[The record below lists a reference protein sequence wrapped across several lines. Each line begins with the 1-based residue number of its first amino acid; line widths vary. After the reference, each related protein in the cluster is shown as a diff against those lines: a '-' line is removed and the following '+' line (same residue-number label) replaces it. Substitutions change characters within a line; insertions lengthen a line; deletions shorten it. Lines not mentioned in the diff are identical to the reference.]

1 MPTPTPPSYEFLFKS
16 VSDRVGKSR
25 LNFAVIIVLLVVVL
39 SAFSDAVSAA
49 EFVPCPGPPPI
60 LWHERPKKSLIE
72 GRFGYL
78 WGVNEIKFRDGDN
91 GNIAP
96 GKKELNVN
104 GLLFGLQGE
113 TFVSH
118 DLALRAQAWINVPQ
132 SLRSDFLLE
141 GNRRSWDT
149 LAQFF
154 EADVAAIYHIGLG
167 GTPYSAGLTAGY
179 RFENFDYKS
188 ALVASTG
195 SFHDHIHVHIPYL
208 GIYYAHSHFVGSVVR
223 LDILAS
229 PLTLARVDAAQ
240 DLAGSITTVDGQAV
254 TGFWFESF
262 FGWSRPVSKDA
273 YLGIFVKYDHMELSG
288 GATLQGPATS
298 QRGGASTRFSMDS
311 WHNLVAIGI
320 HATYT
325 F

>member
-1 MPTPTPPSYEFLFKS
+1 MPMPTPLSYEFIFKS
-16 VSDRVGKSR
+16 VSARGGKSR
-25 LNFAVIIVLLVVVL
+25 LYVAVTIVLIVVVL
-39 SAFSDAVSAA
+39 STFPKAVPAA
-49 EFVPCPGPPPI
+49 EFVPYPCPPPMFT
-60 LWHERPKKSLIE
+60 HEPSKKSLIE

-78 WGVNEIKFRDGDN
+78 WGENEIRFRDGDN
-91 GNIAP
+91 DNIAP

-104 GLLFGLQGE
+104 GLIFGLQGE
-113 TFVSH
+113 TFLMD
-118 DLALRAQAWINVPQ
+118 DLAVRAQAWINVPQ
-132 SLRSDFLLE
+132 SLRSDFLVE
-141 GNRRSWDT
+141 GIRRSWDT
-149 LAQFF
+149 RAQFF
-154 EADVAAIYHIGLG
+154 EADLAAIYRIGLG
-167 GTPYSAGLTAGY
+167 GTPYEAGLTVGY

-240 DLAGSITTVDGQAV
+240 DLAGSITTIDGQSV

-262 FGWSRPVSKDA
+262 FGWSKPISSNA
-273 YLGIFVKYDHMELSG
+273 YLGIFVKYDHLELSG
-288 GATLQGPATS
+288 GATLQQGV
-298 QRGGASTRFSMDS
+298 ASTRFSMDS
-311 WHNLVAIGI
+311 WHDLVATGLS
-320 HATYT
+320 ATYT